1 MFNKVF
7 SKTYPIIGVIHLDPL
22 PGQIGFSSMDNLIKQ
37 TISSLARFQKGGVDG
52 ILIENA
58 SDKPHTMTI
67 SKAQVAAMSILV
79 KEAVKKSDIPIG
91 VTCLLLDWE
100 ANFAIAKTSR
110 AKFTRLNVFVDT
122 VMREVNTWGTISPD
136 CRGIIRINPLEIKSY
151 RETLNAKNILLLADI
166 HVKYMSMLEPNKTI
180 QESAKQAEIYGADAV
195 IISGS
200 RTGLPTNKEDII
212 KAQEGGNLP
221 VLIGSGLI
229 KQDVPTLLPYAD
241 GAIVGTA
248 FEKKEGEIES
258 SKVKS
263 FMNEVYELRKKNKTH
278 AEKKL

>member
-7 SKTYPIIGVIHLDPL
+7 SKKYPIIGVIHLRPL
-22 PGQIGFSSMDNLIKQ
+22 PGEIEFSSMDNLLKQ
-37 TISSLARFQKGGVDG
+37 IINSLDKFQKGGVDG

-79 KEAVKKSDIPIG
+79 KEAVKKSDVPIG
-91 VTCLLLDWE
+91 ITCLLLDWE
-100 ANFAIAKTSR
+100 ANFAIAKASG
-110 AKFTRLNVFVDT
+110 AKFTRLNVLVDT
-122 VMREVNTWGTISPD
+122 VMREVDTWRTINTN
-136 CRGIIRINPLEIKSY
+136 CREIIKIDPLAVKAY
-151 RETLNAKNILLLADI
+151 RQTLSAKDILLLVDI
-166 HVKYMSMLEPNKTI
+166 HVKYMLMLEPNKTI

-200 RTGLPTNKEDII
+200 RTGLPTSKEDVI
-212 KAQEGGNLP
+212 KAQKGGNLP

-229 KQDVPTLLPYAD
+229 KQDVPKLLPYAD

-248 FEKKEGEIES
+248 FEKKEGEIEY
-258 SKVKS
+258 SKIKS
-263 FMNEVYELRKKNKTH
+263 FMNEVYELRKKNKNH
-278 AEKKL
+278 AEKNL